1 MNHTFRSTLLAALL
15 VASLPAQAAL
25 QSFSFNGT
33 LDSGLNTGESFS
45 GNFSFED
52 SSLLS
57 SGQEYLGANSFSISF
72 LGNTYTMAQQ
82 AAPTEVF
89 FLDGAFLGVSYAYDA
104 AFPKF
109 SLIAS
114 GGTGETWD
122 VPFIAYS
129 QLGTN
134 GGVIDGAGSIV
145 YAAVPEPET
154 YALML
159 AGLGMLGLVARRRK
173 QKQAS

>member
-15 VASLPAQAAL
+15 VAALPAQAAL
-25 QSFSFNGT
+25 QFYNFNGT
-33 LDSGLNTGESFS
+33 LDSGLSSGQSFS
-45 GNFSFED
+45 GNFSFDD
-52 SSLLS
+52 SALLS
-57 SGQEYLGANSFSISF
+57 SGQEYLDTNSFSISF

-82 AAPTEVF
+82 AAPTEVS
-89 FLDGAFLGVSYAYDA
+89 FLDGSFLGVSYAHEA

-114 GGTGETWD
+114 SGTGETWD

-134 GGVIDGAGSIV
+134 GIVEGAGSIV
-145 YAAVPEPET
+145 YAPVPEPET
-154 YALML
+154 YAML
-159 AGLGMLGLVARRRK
+159 LLGLGLLGAVSRRRAK
-173 QKQAS
+173 AA